1 MAEVERL
8 ALVDKD
14 PGGFL
19 NFHGVGRGVGY
30 HSLLGKLL
38 CSPCQRKRTYEDAGN
53 QSFGS
58 SDAPKHSP
66 SFWHTSFQE
75 VDVDFYPVSVDWT

>member
-1 MAEVERL
+1 MAEVERQ

-19 NFHGVGRGVGY
+19 NLHGAGRGVGY

-38 CSPCQRKRTYEDAGN
+38 RSPCQRKRTYEDAGN

-66 SFWHTSFQE
+66 SFYDTPLSERWMLIST
-75 VDVDFYPVSVDWT
+75 P